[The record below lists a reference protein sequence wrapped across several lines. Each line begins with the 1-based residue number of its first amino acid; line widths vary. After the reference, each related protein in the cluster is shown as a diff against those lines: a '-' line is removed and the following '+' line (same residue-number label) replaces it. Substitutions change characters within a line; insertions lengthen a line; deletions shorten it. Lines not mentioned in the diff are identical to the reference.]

1 MQGQAHIVPHH
12 APDDGG
18 KRNGLK
24 RKVAD
29 LLMNRVERNFRFGSR
44 HKPHVRVII
53 SLFTYEG
60 WLNIRKRYVRFVH
73 KRTLLFVFL
82 GPLLDP

>member
-1 MQGQAHIVPHH
+1 VPHH

-29 LLMNRVERNFRFGSR
+29 LLMKWGRTKFPLWVKSR

-60 WLNIRKRYVRFVH
+60 WLNIRKRH
-73 KRTLLFVFL
+73 LFKL
-82 GPLLDP
+82 QTKGEMK